1 MKEILI
7 EEHKSGIKVCVVN
20 NGLLEEF
27 WHERGDDSDIVGNIY
42 KGKVVNVLQGM
53 QACFVDIGL
62 KRNGFLYGG
71 DVCYNGVMASFN
83 GTNAPEKLPL
93 KEGDIV
99 MVQVLKDEFGEK
111 GARVTMNISLP
122 GRMLVMTPLV
132 DHVAVSRKIVDEDV
146 KSRLEETI
154 TKMRKEKSYGYIV
167 RTESS
172 MANNEE
178 LQYDMDS
185 LLAKW
190 KKVQSDFI
198 TMPVYTKLYSE
209 SDLVVRAVRDMMQSD
224 VDKVIVNNPN
234 LLELIK
240 SEYAYVYEKN
250 PQMFEL
256 YQAKDSLISH
266 YGLTVQID
274 ALLKRKVDLSNG
286 AYIIIDR
293 TEALTVIDVNTGKY
307 VGEKSLEKTV
317 FLTNKIAA
325 IEIARQLRL
334 RNLGGIIIIDFI
346 DMQDEEHRKEVIDI
360 LGRELKKDRIKCS
373 IIGMTDLGLVQVTRK
388 KTRNNINSMLLQT
401 CPYCHGDAYVLSE
414 EHIIMRIREYLFEIL
429 KDHTIKAVKLT
440 VNPLVFT
447 KLFTLHFLEKEC
459 ADIWADIRIYVIP
472 DVMYHLEKFTVNQI
486 RSSIIDLPDTAKL
499 LY

>member
-27 WHERGDDSDIVGNIY
+27 WNEREDNSDIVGNIY
-42 KGKVVNVLQGM
+42 KGVVVNVLQGM

-62 KRNGFLYGG
+62 KKNGFLYGG
-71 DVCYNGVMASFN
+71 DVYYNGEMASFN
-83 GTNAPEKLPL
+83 GTNAPEILPL
-93 KEGDIV
+93 KEGDVI
-99 MVQVLKDEFGEK
+99 MVQVLKDEIGDK

-122 GRMLVMTPLV
+122 GRVLVMSPLV
-132 DHVAVSRKIVDEDV
+132 NYIAVSRKIIDEDA
-146 KSRLEETI
+146 KQKLERKVSE
-154 TKMRKEKSYGYIV
+154 MRTGINGYIV
-167 RTESS
+167 RTEAAQASD
-172 MANNEE
+172 EE
-178 LQYDMDS
+178 LQSDMDS
-185 LLAKW
+185 LEAKW
-190 KKVQSDFI
+190 VKVKSDFI
-198 TMPVYTKLYSE
+198 TEPIYTKLYSE

-224 VDKVIVNNPN
+224 VQKVVVNNRN

-240 SEYAYVYEKN
+240 SEYAYIYAKN
-250 PQMFEL
+250 PNMFEL
-256 YQAKDSLISH
+256 YKENDSLISH

-293 TEALTVIDVNTGKY
+293 TEALTVIDVNTGRY

-317 FLTNKIAA
+317 FMTNKIAA
-325 IEIARQLRL
+325 VEIARQLRL
-334 RNLGGIIIIDFI
+334 RNLGGIIIVDFI
-346 DMQDEEHRKEVIDI
+346 DMMDEKHRKEI
-360 LGRELKKDRIKCS
+360 LAILDAELKKDRIKCV
-373 IIGMTDLGLVQVTRK
+373 IIGMTDLGLVQITRK

-401 CPYCHGDAYVLSE
+401 CPYCKGDAYVHSE
-414 EHIIMRIREYLFEIL
+414 EYIIMRIREYLLEIL
-429 KDHTIKAVKLT
+429 KDHTIKAIKLS

-447 KLFTLHFLEKEC
+447 KLFTLHYLEKEC
-459 ADIWADIRIYVIP
+459 AETWQNIRIYVIP

-486 RSSIIDLPDTAKL
+486 RSNIIDLPDTAKL